1 MSNLM
6 ASVADFL
13 VLWMVLAAPSATPW
27 SLLGLVHSLISLT
40 LHFFRSGFTFLFSF
54 LVLSALTF
62 SDARRTFFRFIAHNL
77 TIKKLNA

>member
-40 LHFFRSGFTFLFSF
+40 SHFFPVRFYFSI
-54 LVLSALTF
+54 
-62 SDARRTFFRFIAHNL
+62 FIFGAVSPD
-77 TIKKLNA
+77 I